1 VGSARQGQRSPN
13 RLGEGER
20 LRQEIL
26 DAATRI
32 LEESGS
38 EGALSLRGIAREVGI
53 TAPSIY
59 LHFKD
64 RTELVWEV
72 LGTAYTDLAT
82 RMRHAQDTAPAEPW
96 QQLRATAD
104 VYRQYALANPR
115 RYRLMFSLEG
125 QAPVGPDRAAGHPL
139 SQVIDAWAEAVDR
152 YLATVTPGRRPEA
165 HKLAVL
171 LWTGMHG
178 QLVLYHTLPTT
189 SAADE
194 PELAKLNEYLM
205 EKLLLQSPK

>member
-1 VGSARQGQRSPN
+1 VGSARQGQRAPN
-13 RLGEGER
+13 RLGQGER

-53 TAPSIY
+53 AAPSIY

-64 RTELVWEV
+64 KTDLVWAV
-72 LGTAYTDLAT
+72 LGTAYADLAT
-82 RMRHAQDTAPAEPW
+82 RMRHAGHAGPAEPW
-96 QQLRATAD
+96 QQLRATAE
-104 VYRQYALANPR
+104 VYRKYALGNPR
-115 RYRLMFSLEG
+115 RYRLMFSLEE
-125 QAPVGPDRAAGHPL
+125 QASVDRHRAVSHPL
-139 SQVIDAWAEAVDR
+139 SHVIDAWAEAVNR
-152 YLATVTPGRRPEA
+152 YVAAVMPERRHEA

-178 QLVLYHTLPTT
+178 QLVLYHTLPIT

-194 PELAKLNEYLM
+194 PELAQLNELLM
-205 EKLLLQSPK
+205 KKLLQPPE

>member
-1 VGSARQGQRSPN
+1 MDSARQGQRTPN

-53 TAPSIY
+53 AAPSIY

-64 RTELVWEV
+64 KTDLVWAV
-72 LGTAYTDLAT
+72 LGTAYADLAT
-82 RMRHAQDTAPAEPW
+82 RMRHAGHAAPAEPW
-96 QQLRATAD
+96 QQLRATAE
-104 VYRQYALANPR
+104 VYRQYALHSPR
-115 RYRLMFSLEG
+115 RYRLMFSLEE
-125 QAPVGPDRAAGHPL
+125 QASVDRHRAVSHPL
-139 SQVIDAWAEAVDR
+139 SHVIDAWAEAVDR
-152 YLATVTPGRRPEA
+152 YMAAVMPERRHEA
-165 HKLAVL
+165 RTLAVL

-178 QLVLYHTLPTT
+178 QLVLYHTLPIT
-189 SAADE
+189 STADE
-194 PELAKLNEYLM
+194 PELAQLNESLM
-205 EKLLLQSPK
+205 KKLLQPPE